1 MTKKLKGELMERR
14 HEVLVED
21 VMNTRV
27 VTVPDSISINEATR
41 VMRRNGVGCVVVKRN
56 SDVLGIVT
64 ERDVIRTIGSGES
77 ESSAVSILASKPVVV
92 IGPKD
97 SVTDA
102 ARILADKGIKRL
114 PVVDGKELVGIL
126 TSTDLVEFYEK
137 LSKHMIKT
145 IGP

>member
-1 MTKKLKGELMERR
+1 MTEKSKGELMETR
-14 HEVLVED
+14 HEVLVQD

-27 VTVPDSISINEATR
+27 VTVSESTSINEAAR
-41 VMRRNGVGCVVVKRN
+41 VMRRNGVGCVVVKKD

-77 ESSAVSILASKPVVV
+77 ESSTVSILASKPVVV
-92 IGPKD
+92 IDPKD

-102 ARILADKGIKRL
+102 ARILAEKGIKRL

>member
-1 MTKKLKGELMERR
+1 MTEKSKGELMERR

-27 VTVPDSISINEATR
+27 VTVFESTSINEAAR
-41 VMRRNGVGCVVVKRN
+41 VMRRNGVGCVVVKKD

-92 IGPKD
+92 IDPKD

-102 ARILADKGIKRL
+102 ARILAEKGIKRL